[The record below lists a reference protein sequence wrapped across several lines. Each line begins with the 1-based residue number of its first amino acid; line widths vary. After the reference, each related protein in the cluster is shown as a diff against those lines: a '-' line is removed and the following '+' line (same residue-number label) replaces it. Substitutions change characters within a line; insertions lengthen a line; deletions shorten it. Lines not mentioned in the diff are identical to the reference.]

1 MTDSGWATPGATAPG
16 RGQYA
21 QVGRPQPQQRPPLL
35 PQSQPQWGRPARPVD
50 ETLTRPTYREPH
62 RSTSA
67 GVFAG
72 AGVAVLWFVI
82 TAFLGTDL
90 PSRLWVMLAASLVAA
105 GAAFLL
111 ARYGDR
117 GAAAGVAAVSGA
129 AVAVVGLV
137 VELQHLLYETWVL
150 W

>member
-1 MTDSGWATPGATAPG
+1 MPGHGTGAPG
-16 RGQYA
+16 GPGRYPQAGA
-21 QVGRPQPQQRPPLL
+21 PPRQVWGGRE
-35 PQSQPQWGRPARPVD
+35 RPVAD
-50 ETLTRPTYREPH
+50 ETLTRPSYREPH

-67 GVFAG
+67 GVFGG
-72 AGVAVLWFVI
+72 AVIAILWFVI

-90 PSRLWVMLAASLVAA
+90 PSRLWVMLAASLVAT